1 MTTAQVT
8 TAPARSRAKQPS
20 GSLRVARPQTTLR
33 AQTLTTLRRAIVDG
47 RLQPGE
53 RLVERDLCMRLDVS
67 RTLVREA
74 LRSLETEGLVLN
86 TSQRGPSVVTLSAAE
101 AAQVYEAR
109 EAVEGMACQIFAGR
123 ATPADLARL
132 DQALAALDQATAA
145 DNRAATLAA
154 KTRFYDALMLGA
166 GNPVLLDMA
175 RQLRARAAILRATS
189 LSNTGRTLHSL
200 AEMHAIATALH
211 RGDAPAAHAACITH
225 LRHARDAAIATLTAT
240 AA

>member
-1 MTTAQVT
+1 MTATQT
-8 TAPARSRAKQPS
+8 RSIAKPPS
-20 GSLRVARPQTTLR
+20 GSLRVVRPPTTLR
-33 AQTLTTLRRAIVDG
+33 AQTLIKLRQAIVDG

-53 RLVERDLCMRLDVS
+53 RLVERDLCTRLGVS

-86 TSQRGPSVVTLSAAE
+86 GTQRGPAVARLNAAE
-101 AAQVYEAR
+101 AAKVYEAR
-109 EAVEGMACQIFAGR
+109 EAVEGMACQIFAVR
-123 ATPADLARL
+123 ATPADFDRL
-132 DQALAALDQATAA
+132 NQALAALDHATAA

-166 GNPVLLDMA
+166 GNPVLHDMA

-189 LSNTGRTLHSL
+189 MSQTGRTPDSV
-200 AEMHAIATALH
+200 AEMHAIADALH
-211 RGDAPAAHAACITH
+211 RHDPPAAHEACINH

>member
-1 MTTAQVT
+1 MTATQT
-8 TAPARSRAKQPS
+8 RSNTKPPS
-20 GSLRVARPQTTLR
+20 GSLRVARQPTTLR
-33 AQTLTTLRRAIVDG
+33 AQTLTTLRRAIIDG

-53 RLVERDLCMRLDVS
+53 RLVERDLCARLGVS
-67 RTLVREA
+67 RTLVRES

-86 TSQRGPSVVTLSAAE
+86 NAQRGPSVVTLSAAE

-109 EAVEGMACQIFAGR
+109 EAVEGMACQIFAVR
-123 ATPADLARL
+123 ATPADLDRM
-132 DQALAALDQATAA
+132 DQALAALDQATAT

-154 KTRFYDALMLGA
+154 KTRFYDALMIGA

-189 LSNTGRTLHSL
+189 LSNTGRALHSL
-200 AEMHAIATALH
+200 AEMHAIADALH
-211 RGDAPAAHAACITH
+211 RRDKQAAHAACITH